1 MPGGVLFMLLHG
13 TLQIRCSS
21 PPGFAGATGVSF
33 ITAGHD
39 SVKKIFQ
46 QQLNLQEYIDNGMVE
61 SYVLG
66 LASPE
71 EASELEHLL
80 KEHPELRTEVDAVER
95 TIQKLWLE
103 EAVLPPVELRE
114 RSLQPVS
121 WADTDPGPEK
131 KPIYNF
137 INIQHNQSNYITVHK
152 IWKWIFVIAFL
163 LFKFCLFLAIYFYF
177 KYRQVEDRQHE
188 REKIRLEQ
196 QQSAPK

>member
-1 MPGGVLFMLLHG
+1 ML
-13 TLQIRCSS
+13 
-21 PPGFAGATGVSF
+21 
-33 ITAGHD
+33 
-39 SVKKIFQ
+39 
-46 QQLNLQEYIDNGMVE
+46 E

-71 EASELEHLL
+71 EARELERML
-80 KEHPELRTEVDAVER
+80 KEYPELRTELNAVER

-114 RSLQPVS
+114 RSLQPLS
-121 WADTDPGPEK
+121 WADTDTGSGHGK

-137 INIQHNQSNYITVHK
+137 YNIQHNQSNYITVHR
-152 IWKWIFVIAFL
+152 IWKWIFVVAFL

-188 REKIRLEQ
+188 REKVRLEQ
-196 QQSAPK
+196 QSVPR